1 MQVPVNFVD
10 TAPVYSYLT
19 TGNSLRAL
27 EKLTREVTP
36 APSGQAANN
45 NLQQQLANDALQES
59 LIGTSTDNDFF
70 AQTVNSGFGPGASIN
85 PQPVTPQSAQNT
97 LNQIIA
103 TTLYQQILGLQPY
116 LQPGDNANN
125 NQLLIFS
132 NPGLALL
139 PDIPSDTVTSA
150 STDETLATINANEDI
165 SSITTPANDNASPA
179 QVAVEYTAADALQ
192 TELQAQPKYWVV
204 A

>member
-1 MQVPVNFVD
+1 MLIPINFVD
-10 TAPVYSYLT
+10 TSPIHSNLNV
-19 TGNSLRAL
+19 GNSFRAV
-27 EKLTREVTP
+27 EEFVREVTP
-36 APSGQAANN
+36 VSAVQPVNN
-45 NLQQQLANDALQES
+45 NIQQLVQAALQES
-59 LIGTSTDNDFF
+59 LIGTSTNNDFF
-70 AQTVNSGFGPGASIN
+70 AQTVNGGLASGGA
-85 PQPVTPQSAQNT
+85 TAPQSSQNT

-116 LQPGDNANN
+116 LQPGDNSNN

-150 STDETLATINANEDI
+150 TTDETLATINANEDI
-165 SSITTPANDNASPA
+165 SSIATPANDNASPA

-192 TELQAQPKYWVV
+192 AELQAQPKYWVV